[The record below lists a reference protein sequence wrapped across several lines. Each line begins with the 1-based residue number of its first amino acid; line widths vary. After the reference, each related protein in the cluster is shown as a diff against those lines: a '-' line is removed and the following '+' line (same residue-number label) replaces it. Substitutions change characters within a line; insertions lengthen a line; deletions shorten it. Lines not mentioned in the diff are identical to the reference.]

1 MSTNQPRTL
10 GGRYT
15 FKAAGAPVG
24 SLDDP
29 WGERAE
35 TEVPVGVWHREPL
48 PDPRDTVRHMDAAV
62 EDLWRARH
70 DAAATAVMEALPG
83 VDEVSLGGDDV
94 WMVRTGKGVQ
104 PATAPE
110 RGAIDHAIRQA
121 LPSQEGIEGLDW
133 RDTVR
138 STWGVAEPEQEFL
151 EWMEDGGSIRRGSYT
166 PTTSDQVQAARDRAR
181 RVAANATT
189 RQVEVLLDQMRDE
202 EEVVLAWEDG
212 AGTDVYV
219 SETVACA
226 KTGSGADL
234 GATGLPG
241 RYRFLDSPDLNRA
254 WAMADRETVLRTL
267 PSGRG
272 QPSGFIRIK
281 AGDWRA
287 ATGRDQIEGQTFL
300 DF

>member
-35 TEVPVGVWHREPL
+35 TEVPVGVWHAEPL
-48 PDPRDTVRHMDAAV
+48 PDPAIAQRQMEEAVARVWSARRDAAC
-62 EDLWRARH
+62 
-70 DAAATAVMEALPG
+70 TAVMDAMPG
-83 VDEVSLGGDDV
+83 VDEVSMGEDGT
-94 WMVRTGKGVQ
+94 WMVHTEAGTRRANV
-104 PATAPE
+104 PE
-110 RGAIDHAIRQA
+110 RAVIDTTIKQA
-121 LPSQEGIEGLDW
+121 LREPGDISGLDFRQTGENW
-133 RDTVR
+133 
-138 STWGVAEPEQEFL
+138 WQGAEPEQVFL

-181 RVAANATT
+181 RVAASATT

-219 SETVACA
+219 SETVTCA

-234 GATGLPG
+234 GAAGLPG
-241 RYRFLDSPDLNRA
+241 RYRFLDSPDLTRA
-254 WAMADRETVLRTL
+254 CAMADRATVLRTL

-287 ATGRDQIEGQTFL
+287 ATGRDQIEGQAFL